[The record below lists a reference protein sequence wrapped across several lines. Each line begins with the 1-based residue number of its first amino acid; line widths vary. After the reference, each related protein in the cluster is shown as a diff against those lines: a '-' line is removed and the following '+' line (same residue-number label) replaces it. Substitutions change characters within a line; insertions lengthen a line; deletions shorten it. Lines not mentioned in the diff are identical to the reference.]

1 MVTVSTEGR
10 EREREGG
17 GQCVLD
23 TQHSCTKPV

>member
-1 MVTVSTEGR
+1 MVTVLTEGR
-10 EREREGG
+10 ERER